1 MTLAPS
7 ILFHIGS
14 FPVTNTLVTTLVVDV
29 IIIALVIVFNR
40 CLSLYP
46 KGIQNFLE
54 MVYEYFYNSTKE
66 ISSKV
71 DIISPW
77 VITFFIFIVI
87 SNVLGQFPGFET
99 IRFYAAGSGEEGV
112 PLFRTATSDLNVT
125 LAFATISIV
134 MCHFYSIKY
143 TGLKSYI
150 GRFVSLSPIF
160 LFVGLLE
167 FIGEFTKVISLSC
180 RLFGNLF
187 AGESVMGTI
196 SSMSLKI
203 FGISI
208 PLPFFAVPVPF
219 MMLEL
224 MVAVIQ
230 AIVFA
235 MLTMT
240 FMSIMVEKH

>member
-1 MTLAPS
+1 MSLAPS

-14 FPVTNTLVTTLVVDV
+14 FPVTNTLITTLVVDV
-29 IIIALVIVFNR
+29 IIIALVIAFR
-40 CLSLYP
+40 AGLSLYP
-46 KGIQNFLE
+46 QKLQNALE
-54 MVYEYFYNSTKE
+54 MMYEYFYNSTKDV
-66 ISSKV
+66 SSKV
-71 DIISPW
+71 TIIYPW
-77 VITFFIFIVI
+77 VITFFLFIVI
-87 SNVLGQFPGFET
+87 ANLLGQFPGFET
-99 IRFYAAGSGEEGV
+99 IRFHAAGSGEEGF

-125 LAFATISIV
+125 LAFATISIF
-134 MCHFYSIKY
+134 MCHFYSIKC
-143 TGLKSYI
+143 TGIKSYI
-150 GRFVSLSPIF
+150 SRFVTFKMFPIF
-160 LFVGLLE
+160 LFVGILE

-196 SSMSLKI
+196 SSMSL
-203 FGISI
+203 FGI
-208 PLPFFAVPVPF
+208 PLPFFCVPIPF

-240 FMSIMVEKH
+240 FMSIMTEKH

>member
-1 MTLAPS
+1 MSLAPS

-14 FPVTNTLVTTLVVDV
+14 FPVTNTLLTTVVVDV
-29 IIIALVIVFNR
+29 IIIALVFAFNK

-46 KGIQNFLE
+46 KGIQNILE
-54 MVYEYFYNSTKE
+54 MVYEYFYSATKE
-66 ISSKV
+66 VSSKV
-71 DIISPW
+71 DIIYPW
-77 VITFFIFIVI
+77 VTTLFIFIVI

-99 IRFYAAGSGEEGV
+99 IRFFAPGSGEEGV
-112 PLFRTATSDLNVT
+112 PLFRTATSDLNLT
-125 LAFATISIV
+125 LAFAVISIF
-134 MCHFYSIKY
+134 MCHLYSVKY
-143 TGLKSYI
+143 TGVKGYI
-150 GRFVSLSPIF
+150 GRFLNLKMFPIF
-160 LFVGLLE
+160 LFVGTLE

-196 SSMSLKI
+196 SSMSL
-203 FGISI
+203 FGI
-208 PLPFFAVPVPF
+208 PLPFFCVPIPF

-235 MLTMT
+235 MLTMA
-240 FMSIMVEKH
+240 FMSIMVEKQH

>member
-7 ILFHIGS
+7 ILFHIGT
-14 FPVTNTLVTTLVVDV
+14 FPVTNTLVTTVVVDIV
-29 IIIALVIVFNR
+29 IIALVIAFNR

-46 KGIQNFLE
+46 KGVQNFLE
-54 MVYEYFYNSTKE
+54 MLYEYFYSATKE
-66 ISSKV
+66 VSNKV
-71 DIISPW
+71 EVIYPW
-77 VITFFIFIVI
+77 VTTFFLFIVI
-87 SNVLGQFPGFET
+87 SNLMGQFPGFES

-125 LAFATISIV
+125 LAFAVISIF

-143 TGLKSYI
+143 TGIKGYVS
-150 GRFVSLSPIF
+150 RFITFKMFPIF

-187 AGESVMGTI
+187 AGESVMGTV
-196 SSMSLKI
+196 SSI
-203 FGISI
+203 CAFGV
-208 PLPFFAVPVPF
+208 PLPF

-235 MLTMT
+235 MLTMA
-240 FMSIMVEKH
+240 FMSLMVEKH